1 MSGSLFLGLLFILA
15 GAYVFTNG
23 VEWIGKRLQLSE
35 GMVGSVLAG
44 VGTAMPETMVPVMAI
59 FFGEGEDR
67 VGVGVGAI
75 LGAPFMLA
83 CLTLPLIGLGVLFFA
98 SLGKRDYGLDLHPP
112 LIRIDL
118 GFFLACYTFALVLG
132 MISLQILGQGSRAI
146 AALLLMGL
154 YLFYLRKL
162 SGQGDI
168 VGENIPPLL
177 LSRNNSHPHTSLI
190 LLQTGLG
197 LGCIIGGAHVF
208 VDGVQ
213 EVARIWDVSPLLF
226 SLLVTPIATELPEK
240 INSLIWIAQRKDRL
254 AVANITGAMVFQSTF
269 PVAVGLLG
277 TSWQLDRFSLASGGL
292 ALSAG
297 LLLYGIMVYRGRW
310 RPIHLMACI
319 SFYLMFILYLIRS

>member
-1 MSGSLFLGLLFILA
+1 MSGSLLLGLVVILA

-23 VEWIGKRLQLSE
+23 VEWMGKRFQLSE
-35 GMVGSVLAG
+35 GIVGSVLAG

-67 VGVGVGAI
+67 IGVGIGAI

-83 CLTLPLIGLGVLFFA
+83 CLTMPLLGLGVLFFA
-98 SLGKRDYGLDLHPP
+98 YLGKRDREMDLHPP
-112 LIRIDL
+112 LIRMDL
-118 GFFLACYTFALVLG
+118 GFFLGCYSFALVLG
-132 MISLQILGQGSRAI
+132 LLPIQILGQGSRTI

-154 YLFYLRKL
+154 YAVYLRRL
-162 SGQGDI
+162 SGLGET
-168 VGENIPPLL
+168 VGENIPPLI
-177 LSRNNSHPHTSLI
+177 LSRNNTPSTALI
-190 LLQTGLG
+190 LVQAALG
-197 LGCIIGGAHVF
+197 LGFIIGGAHVF
-208 VDGVQ
+208 VNGIQ
-213 EVARIWDVSPLLF
+213 EVARIWAVSPLLF

-240 INSLIWIAQRKDRL
+240 INSLIWIAKRKDRL

-297 LLLYGIMVYRGRW
+297 ILLYIMLIIRGHW
-310 RPIHLMACI
+310 RPHYLLACLA
-319 SFYLMFILYLIRS
+319 FYILFILYLVRG